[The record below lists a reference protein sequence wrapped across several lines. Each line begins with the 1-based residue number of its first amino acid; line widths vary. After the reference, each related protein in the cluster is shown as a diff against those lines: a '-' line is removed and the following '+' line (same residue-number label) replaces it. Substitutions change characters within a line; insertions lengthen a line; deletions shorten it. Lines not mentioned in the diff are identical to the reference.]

1 MLAVTKKYTTGYPHF
16 IETGHMEPPEL
27 SEIEMNRVKE
37 FIPKALTALE
47 IENGASHS
55 EFKLDAD
62 GNVRIIEIGSRMGGD
77 CIGSHLV
84 YLSSGYD
91 FVRMVIE
98 TALGQ
103 EPELTPAHEPMCA
116 GIRFV
121 FTKKD
126 LDVLE
131 EIKSK
136 SPELLQM
143 VSEMEPVGEHQVVD
157 SGSRFGYYILAG
169 KIRQRLR
176 IGWNDE

>member
-169 KIRQRLR
+169 KNQAEIKDWLER
-176 IGWNDE
+176 